1 MSYFGTQIPLQSVGG
16 MVKYERKILNTQT
29 GKNPINSVKK
39 GIDAHPKEGHNL
51 EEKRRED
58 KRREASSIAFP
69 CNIKPRQARQS
80 LRKLPCLSGLF
91 LLKISEEERVEERM
105 IVYDLLLS

>member
-29 GKNPINSVKK
+29 GKNPINSVKRALTLIRK
-39 GIDAHPKEGHNL
+39 KDIIL
-51 EEKRRED
+51 KRREE
-58 KRREASSIAFP
+58 KRREASSIAFS
-69 CNIKPRQARQS
+69 CNIKPRRARQS

>member
-51 EEKRRED
+51 EEKRREE
-58 KRREASSIAFP
+58 KRREEKRREE
-69 CNIKPRQARQS
+69 KP
-80 LRKLPCLSGLF
+80 
-91 LLKISEEERVEERM
+91 V
-105 IVYDLLLS
+105 V

>member
-16 MVKYERKILNTQT
+16 MVKYERKILNVQT

-51 EEKRRED
+51 EEKR
-58 KRREASSIAFP
+58 ASSIAFP

-91 LLKISEEERVEERM
+91 C
-105 IVYDLLLS
+105 